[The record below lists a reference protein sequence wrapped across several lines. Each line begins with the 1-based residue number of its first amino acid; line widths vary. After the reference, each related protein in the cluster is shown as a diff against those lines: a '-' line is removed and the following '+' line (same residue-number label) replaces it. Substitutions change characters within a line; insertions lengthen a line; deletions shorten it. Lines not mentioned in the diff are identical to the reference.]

1 MKIFK
6 YITYLYHYLK
16 ISIVAFSSNVILYI
30 FLKPILG
37 INYSAFISELIGTFV
52 LYSLLRFTRKAK
64 IKNKIFGFSLQYF
77 ISAITISI
85 NIIAINVIYF
95 FYFNYLI
102 NQSIFSE
109 LDDTYISLLTKF
121 SSSLI
126 GLIFSS
132 TMTIK
137 LGFYFDKKWYAIF

>member
-1 MKIFK
+1 MKIIK

-16 ISIVAFSSNVILYI
+16 ISIVAFSSNVVLYI

-37 INYSAFISELIGTFV
+37 INFSAFISEFLGTFI
-52 LYSLLRFTRKAK
+52 LYSLLRLTRKPK
-64 IKNKIFGFSLQYF
+64 IKNKIFGFSFQYF

-85 NIIAINVIYF
+85 NIISINIIYF

-102 NQSIFSE
+102 NQSVFSQ
-109 LDDTYISLLTKF
+109 LDDAYISFLTKF

-137 LGFYFDKKWYAIF
+137 LGFYFDKK